1 MDSGMFIVT
10 FVLGVV
16 VLLVAIIA
24 LFKSR
29 AEGGGSLEFGGFK
42 LAGTGAPS
50 TFLLVG
56 VVLLLSGVNGYSTTQ
71 KNHTL
76 TSANQTLNT
85 ANRSLKE
92 SVVTAQSSLA
102 VEQARTRILLT
113 KIPPQTLQ
121 PVVAQHPELFAPV
134 VFHNLGVAV
143 PPMVHGAGNP

>member
-1 MDSGMFIVT
+1 MDSGMFVVT
-10 FVLGVV
+10 FALGAAVLI
-16 VLLVAIIA
+16 VAIVA

-56 VVLLLSGVNGYSTTQ
+56 VVLLLSGVNGYATTK

-76 TSANQTLNT
+76 TTQNQ
-85 ANRSLKE
+85 SLGTTNAALKDT
-92 SVVTAQSSLA
+92 VVTVKSSLA
-102 VEQARTRILLT
+102 VERARTQILLT

-121 PVVAQHPELFAPV
+121 TLTAQHRELFTPSIIENIG
-134 VFHNLGVAV
+134 HAV
-143 PPMVHGAGNP
+143 PQGQPGGNQ